1 MPYAAA
7 SDVATRLGRTLT
19 TEETS
24 LVSARRG
31 GSREADR
38 NEDSSGVGSPR
49 SRPGSRQTWLT
60 RKTLSGWSP
69 T

>member
-24 LVSARRG
+24 LVSARLG

-49 SRPGSRQTWLT
+49 SRPGSRQT
-60 RKTLSGWSP
+60 
-69 T
+69 